1 MWIVRDSL
9 IDLRNGLRAMLIS
22 DRPANHDDDDDDNAA
37 DDIRDNNKRHKRRT
51 SRRDTTSDDNIMQ
64 VSVAYAKAC
73 DS

>member
-37 DDIRDNNKRHKRRT
+37 DDIRDNKRHKRRT

-73 DS
+73 HS